1 MDDDILSQGDDRE
14 PRPWPPRLGLIA
26 IAALAVIGGIV
37 YVALPRH
44 QPAASAAAPTTPSA
58 APAVLPSG
66 TLGPT
71 TLRPQ
76 IVVSLGLV
84 QPGQPGPSV
93 ERDGIIVGGLAW
105 SDSVRLPVTGTQP
118 AWYRPAAGR
127 SDTIGGLPADSAGYQ
142 FIRVGSGWAVQ
153 ADPGAKVDCVNCADP
168 PMPVW
173 YLADGARSAVRVG
186 QANQVAPAAVAGDLW
201 LTTYPTDA
209 EADPA
214 RGTAREIGPSGAAL
228 GPAITLPAGYQIAQG
243 TDRGLLLTPAGPQS
257 GAVVDRL
264 WDPAARS
271 APPSAAGS
279 ASSPSRTFD
288 HVIAANATE
297 IAWGGGCAPAC
308 RVDVLNLATGRQTV
322 VRLPAGILASG
333 GALSPSGSFLALQLA
348 SSDGQLALPVEVA
361 TVASGRLTR
370 MPGSWIN
377 SNALAGFGWP
387 SGGDSLVAEFNV
399 ASTLLLTS
407 WHPGASALS
416 LAVVKPGPTQASLVV
431 G

>member
-14 PRPWPPRLGLIA
+14 PRPWPRRLGLIA

-44 QPAASAAAPTTPSA
+44 QPAASAAAPTTP
-58 APAVLPSG
+58 AVLPPG
-66 TLGPT
+66 TPGT

-93 ERDGIIVGGLAW
+93 ERDGVIVGGLAW
-105 SDSVRLPVTGTQP
+105 SDSVRLPAAGTQP
-118 AWYRPAAGR
+118 AWYWPAAGR

-142 FIRVGSGWAVQ
+142 FIRVGGGWAVQ
-153 ADPGAKVDCVNCADP
+153 ADPGAKVGCVKCADP
-168 PMPVW
+168 AMPVW
-173 YLADGARSAVRVG
+173 YLADSARSAVRVG
-186 QANQVAPAAVAGDLW
+186 QANQVAPAAVSGDLW

-209 EADPA
+209 GAGPA

-257 GAVVDRL
+257 GVVVDRL

-271 APPSAAGS
+271 APSPGGGTT
-279 ASSPSRTFD
+279 SSPSRTFD
-288 HVIAANATE
+288 DVIAANATE
-297 IAWGGGCAPAC
+297 IAWGGGCATAC
-308 RVDVLNLATGRQTV
+308 RVDVLNLTTGRQTV

>member
-1 MDDDILSQGDDRE
+1 MDGDILSQGDDRE
-14 PRPWPPRLGLIA
+14 PRPWPRRLGLIA

-44 QPAASAAAPTTPSA
+44 QPAASAAAPTTP
-58 APAVLPSG
+58 AVLPSG
-66 TLGPT
+66 TLGTT

-105 SDSVRLPVTGTQP
+105 SDSVRLPVAGTQP

-127 SDTIGGLPADSAGYQ
+127 SDTIGELPADSAGYQ
-142 FIRVGSGWAVQ
+142 FIRVGGGWAVQ
-153 ADPGAKVDCVNCADP
+153 ADPGAKADCVNCAGP
-168 PMPVW
+168 AMPVW

-186 QANQVAPAAVAGDLW
+186 QANQVAPAAVSGDLW

-257 GAVVDRL
+257 GVVVDRL

-288 HVIAANATE
+288 QVIAANATE
-297 IAWGGGCAPAC
+297 IAWGGGCATAC

>member
-1 MDDDILSQGDDRE
+1 
-14 PRPWPPRLGLIA
+14 
-26 IAALAVIGGIV
+26 
-37 YVALPRH
+37 
-44 QPAASAAAPTTPSA
+44 
-58 APAVLPSG
+58 
-66 TLGPT
+66 
-71 TLRPQ
+71 
-76 IVVSLGLV
+76 
-84 QPGQPGPSV
+84 
-93 ERDGIIVGGLAW
+93 
-105 SDSVRLPVTGTQP
+105 
-118 AWYRPAAGR
+118 
-127 SDTIGGLPADSAGYQ
+127 
-142 FIRVGSGWAVQ
+142 
-153 ADPGAKVDCVNCADP
+153 
-168 PMPVW
+168 MPVW

-186 QANQVAPAAVAGDLW
+186 QANQVAPAAVSGDLW

-214 RGTAREIGPSGAAL
+214 RGTAREIGPSGATL

-257 GAVVDRL
+257 GVVVDRL

-288 HVIAANATE
+288 QVIAANATE
-297 IAWGGGCAPAC
+297 IAWGGGCATAC

>member
-14 PRPWPPRLGLIA
+14 PRPWPRRLGLIA
-26 IAALAVIGGIV
+26 VAALALIGGIV

-44 QPAASAAAPTTPSA
+44 QPAASTAAPTT
-58 APAVLPSG
+58 PAVLPSG

-93 ERDGIIVGGLAW
+93 ERDGIIVGGSVW

-127 SDTIGGLPADSAGYQ
+127 SDPIGGLPADSAGYQ
-142 FIRVGSGWAVQ
+142 FIRVGGGWAVQ

-201 LTTYPTDA
+201 LTTYPADA

-243 TDRGLLLTPAGPQS
+243 TDRGLLLTPVGPQS

-264 WDPAARS
+264 WDPAAWS

-416 LAVVKPGPTQASLVV
+416 LAVVKPGPIQASLVV

>member
-14 PRPWPPRLGLIA
+14 PRPWPRRLGLIA
-26 IAALAVIGGIV
+26 IAALALIGGIV
-37 YVALPRH
+37 YVARPHH
-44 QPAASAAAPTTPSA
+44 QPAASA
-58 APAVLPSG
+58 APAVLPSA

-93 ERDGIIVGGLAW
+93 ERDGTIVGGLAW
-105 SDSVRLPVTGTQP
+105 SDGVRLPVAGTQP
-118 AWYRPAAGR
+118 AWYRPAADR
-127 SDTIGGLPADSAGYQ
+127 SDPIGGLPADSAGYQ
-142 FIRVGSGWAVQ
+142 FIRVGGGWAVQ
-153 ADPGAKVDCVNCADP
+153 ADPGTKVDCVNCADP

-186 QANQVAPAAVAGDLW
+186 QANQVAPAATAGDLW
-201 LTTYPTDA
+201 LTTYPADA
-209 EADPA
+209 DADSA
-214 RGTAREIGPSGAAL
+214 RGTAREIGPSGAARGL
-228 GPAITLPAGYQIAQG
+228 AITLPAGYQIAQG

-257 GAVVDRL
+257 GVVVDRL
-264 WDPAARS
+264 WKPG
-271 APPSAAGS
+271 AGS
-279 ASSPSRTFD
+279 ASSPGRPFG
-288 HVIAANATE
+288 HVIAASATE
-297 IAWGGGCAPAC
+297 IAWGGSCAPAC
-308 RVDVLNLATGRQTV
+308 TVDVLNLATGRPTV
-322 VRLPAGILASG
+322 VRLPPGILASG

-361 TVASGRLTR
+361 TVGSGRLTK

-407 WHPGASALS
+407 WHPGASAVS
-416 LAVVKPGPTQASLVV
+416 LAVVKPGPIQTSLVV